1 MEKLTDRQTKVLAIL
16 SDGGKHSVAE
26 LTAKTFFCDIRT
38 YIQVLRKKGY
48 KIADEWRNGDDERV
62 RFKVYYLDRSTPA
75 DGDASDPNNFQS
87 ANDEETIYR
96 IR

>member
-1 MEKLTDRQTKVLAIL
+1 M
-16 SDGGKHSVAE
+16 AE

-75 DGDASDPNNFQS
+75 EGDASDPNNFQS